1 MLATVNDCRVITRPK
16 ISDNRGNLTFAEGGG
31 HIPFRVE
38 RVFWVYDIP
47 SGAERGAHAH
57 HALHQFLVCLSGGLD
72 VQLDDGERQRV
83 VHLNRP
89 WLGLHIPPMIW
100 ASEGNFDTNTVYAVM
115 ASAAYDADDYLRDHD
130 GFLAA
135 RKGR

>member
-1 MLATVNDCRVITRPK
+1 MLATVDDCRVITLPK
-16 ISDNRGNLTFAEGGG
+16 ISDHRGNLTFAEGGG
-31 HIPFRVE
+31 HIPFEVA

-57 HALHQFLVCLSGGLD
+57 HQLHQFLVCLSGGLD

-83 VHLNRP
+83 VHLSRP

-115 ASAAYDADDYLRDHD
+115 ASAPYDADDYLRDHD

-135 RKGR
+135 RRAR